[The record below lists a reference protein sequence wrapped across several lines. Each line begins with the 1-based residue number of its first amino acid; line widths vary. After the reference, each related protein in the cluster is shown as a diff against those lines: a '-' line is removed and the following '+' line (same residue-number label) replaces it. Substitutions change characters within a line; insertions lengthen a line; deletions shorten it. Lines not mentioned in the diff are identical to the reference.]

1 MNNLETP
8 FLTTDIIIEM
18 TDQPGSPIVLIE
30 RRYPPLGWAF
40 PGGFVDRGERTEVAA
55 IREAAEETGLHVELQ
70 ALLGI
75 YSDPQ
80 RDQRMH
86 TASTV
91 YIARAQGEPVA
102 ADDARH
108 LVVIHAEQATQLPLA
123 FDHALI
129 LADYL
134 HYRQSGITAPLR
146 VK

>member
-1 MNNLETP
+1 MNHETP

-18 TDQPGSPIVLIE
+18 TDQPGQPIVLIE

-40 PGGFVDRGERTEVAA
+40 PGGFVERGERIEQAA
-55 IREAAEETGLHVELQ
+55 IREAAEETGLHVELHT
-70 ALLGI
+70 LLGI

-80 RDQRMH
+80 RDPRMH
-86 TASTV
+86 TASAV
-91 YIARAQGEPVA
+91 YIASAQGEPMA
-102 ADDARH
+102 ADDACDAI
-108 LVVIHAEQATQLPLA
+108 VIHAEQATQLPLA

-134 HYRQSGITAPLR
+134 QYRQRDHLAPLR